1 MQACRV
7 ATRGVLVML
16 ACVVCR
22 GTDGNRHQY
31 TLMSAE
37 TGQKFRFAVWKVF
50 PLGVDAS
57 LPRDQLP
64 FPLRILTV
72 LPGIWRLHCL
82 VSTHSWR
89 SNFVFQ
95 AVAFKESLSF

>member
-16 ACVVCR
+16 AWVVCR

-64 FPLRILTV
+64 FP
-72 LPGIWRLHCL
+72 PE
-82 VSTHSWR
+82 SPNSFAR
-89 SNFVFQ
+89 SLASSLFGQ
-95 AVAFKESLSF
+95 YAFLAE